1 VVETLTRGGRG
12 VSVCVC
18 VCVCWCRLGD
28 AARTWE
34 QQPARSRTDASYYG
48 EERELADCAWRG
60 VDSALLVWGHSLS
73 GKSELLVRR
82 PPLPGPTYT
91 CQQ

>member
-1 VVETLTRGGRG
+1 
-12 VSVCVC
+12 
-18 VCVCWCRLGD
+18 
-28 AARTWE
+28 
-34 QQPARSRTDASYYG
+34 
-48 EERELADCAWRG
+48 